1 MPYIKSVC
9 VHADVKSSIAYIL
22 NPEKT
27 EDTLYTASLNCLTNA
42 EDAYL
47 NMKMIYE
54 HYSCRKYNEPPPLKG
69 KGWVKAIHYIQSF
82 DPKDNIP
89 PELAHKIAKAFALKT
104 FGEDCQIVIATHVDN
119 STSIIISF

>member
-9 VHADVKSSIAYIL
+9 IHADVKSSIAYIL

-47 NMKMIYE
+47 NMKFVYE
-54 HYSCRKYNEPPPLKG
+54 NYSHRKYNEPPPLHG
-69 KGWVKAIHYIQSF
+69 KGWVKAIHYIEKQVNRYF
-82 DPKDNIP
+82 DLLEKS
-89 PELAHKIAKAFALKT
+89 ELSETDRLQLKMC
-104 FGEDCQIVIATHVDN
+104 GSLA
-119 STSIIISF
+119 

>member
-1 MPYIKSVC
+1 MPYIKSLSI
-9 VHADVKSSIAYIL
+9 HSDVKSSIAYIL

-54 HYSCRKYNEPPPLKG
+54 HYSCRKYNEPPPLTG
-69 KGWVKAIHYIQSF
+69 KGWVKAIHSVSY
-82 DPKDNIP
+82 
-89 PELAHKIAKAFALKT
+89 
-104 FGEDCQIVIATHVDN
+104 THL
-119 STSIIISF
+119 TLPTIEP

>member
-1 MPYIKSVC
+1 MLPYNKSVC
-9 VHADVKSSIAYIL
+9 VHADVKSSLAYIL

-54 HYSCRKYNEPPPLKG
+54 HYSCQKY
-69 KGWVKAIHYIQSF
+69 
-82 DPKDNIP
+82 KDR
-89 PELAHKIAKAFALKT
+89 
-104 FGEDCQIVIATHVDN
+104 
-119 STSIIISF
+119 

>member
-9 VHADVKSSIAYIL
+9 VHADVKSSLVYIL

-47 NMKMIYE
+47 LALSAALELLYFCLPI
-54 HYSCRKYNEPPPLKG
+54 RQIILPPFL
-69 KGWVKAIHYIQSF
+69 
-82 DPKDNIP
+82 
-89 PELAHKIAKAFALKT
+89 
-104 FGEDCQIVIATHVDN
+104 
-119 STSIIISF
+119 

>member
-9 VHADVKSSIAYIL
+9 IHADVKSSLAYIL

-54 HYSCRKYNEPPPLKG
+54 HYSCRKYNEPPPLTG

-104 FGEDCQIVIATHVDN
+104 FGENCQIFV
-119 STSIIISF
+119 SCWR